1 MNILKYIVEVILYSM
16 LAALAFASLNRASEA
31 SIYNADFRKRQS
43 VSEVTVS
50 EVTVIKATSKMKN
63 IKM

>member
-1 MNILKYIVEVILYSM
+1 M
-16 LAALAFASLNRASEA
+16 LAALARLRDGNMGERSEL
-31 SIYNADFRKRQS
+31 IEEDVEKRQS